1 MADATRGARYQSNL
15 ALKATIRHECLSFVS
30 FGTKSMRKAAKVYI
44 HFPYRLG
51 PYGGANQFFKALRG
65 ALRRIGRF
73 SESPE
78 TADAVLFNSHHSI
91 DQAIGFRKKNSK
103 AIFIHRV
110 DGPMRVYNSPSDKRD
125 GIVALASHLLA
136 DATVFQS
143 EWSRTE
149 NENAGWVGP
158 PYRTLIGNA
167 PDPEIFNSCGRALP
181 PESLAGRGKVRIISS
196 SWSPNPRKGFD
207 VYAFLDETID
217 LDRFEFTFVGNS
229 PYEFKRIRHLPPLE
243 SHALASELKQ
253 NDIFLAA
260 TLNDPCS
267 NSLLEA
273 LACGLPVIARRS
285 GGNPE
290 LVREGGLLFD
300 EKEEVNG
307 LMDDLA
313 ANYRAYVEAI
323 YSPNIDEI
331 ARNYA
336 DFVDF
341 LVNEQDCGRL
351 ITKKLSVFDD
361 FFTRWRLRKLER
373 S

>member
-1 MADATRGARYQSNL
+1 
-15 ALKATIRHECLSFVS
+15 
-30 FGTKSMRKAAKVYI
+30 MRKAAKVYI

-65 ALRRIGRF
+65 ALRRIDRF
-73 SESPE
+73 AESPE
-78 TADAVLFNSHHSI
+78 AADAILFNSHHSI
-91 DQAIGFRKKNSK
+91 DQIIDFRAKNSK
-103 AIFIHRV
+103 AIFVHRV
-110 DGPMRVYNSPSDKRD
+110 DGPMRVYNASSDKRD
-125 GIVALASHLLA
+125 GIVALASRLLA

-143 EWSRTE
+143 EWSRAE
-149 NENAGWVGP
+149 NEKAGWEGP
-158 PYRTLIGNA
+158 PYGTLIGNA
-167 PDPEIFNSCGRALP
+167 PDPEIFNSCGRVVP
-181 PESLAGRGKVRIISS
+181 PGSLAEKVRVISS

-207 VYAFLDETID
+207 VYAFLDQTLD
-217 LDRFEFTFVGNS
+217 LDRFDFTFVGNS
-229 PYEFKRIRHLPPLE
+229 PYQFKRIKHLPPLE

-290 LVREGGLLFD
+290 LVRKGGLLFD
-300 EKEEVNG
+300 EKEEVIG
-307 LMDDLA
+307 LMGDLA
-313 ANYRAYVEAI
+313 ANYHAYVEAI

-331 ARNYA
+331 AFKYA

-351 ITKKLSVFDD
+351 ITKKLRMLDYFL
-361 FFTRWRLRKLER
+361 TRWRLRKLEHG
-373 S
+373 